1 MQIFEFDQFEFPDP
15 SGEEHLRLFIESRE
29 RNPEIAG
36 FLARCL
42 SSDERASFPVD
53 PPSKSYEEAPW
64 RGEIHK
70 LLAHFA
76 PELAK
81 ELPGSRVTTLLL
93 RHDEHTLLITTRYR
107 YVLYEWSSA
116 A

>member
-1 MQIFEFDQFEFPDP
+1 MQILEFDQFEFPCA
-15 SGEEHLRLFIESRE
+15 SSEEHLRLFIESRE
-29 RNPEIAG
+29 RNPEVAG

-42 SSDERASFPVD
+42 CSEERSISPAD
-53 PPSKSYEEAPW
+53 PPSMSYEESPW
-64 RGEIHK
+64 KSEIRE
-70 LLAHFA
+70 LLTHFT

-93 RHDEHTLLITTRYR
+93 EHDEHSLLITTRYR